1 MTRSNALIKL
11 LALGPMPYSEIILV
25 MGGNRDAAVDS
36 PLWLVKNGVVQ
47 RCGSNFKGSFY
58 SLACEA

>member
-1 MTRSNALIKL
+1 MTRNNALLKL
-11 LALGPMPYSEIILV
+11 LALGPLPYSEIILI

-36 PLWLVKNGVVQ
+36 LSWLVKNGVVQ
-47 RCGSNFKGSFY
+47 RCNSNFNGVVY